1 MTADDFR
8 AMALAFPDAH
18 EAPHF
23 ERTSF
28 RIGKKIFAT
37 LAMDGLTG
45 MVRVAPLDRL
55 EALIAAFPAAFF
67 SFGGWT
73 TKFCSLGVTLAAVE
87 PDMLRALMAESY
99 AHAAPKAKRARG
111 QAS

>member
-23 ERTSF
+23 DRTSF

-37 LAMDGLTG
+37 MAADGSNG
-45 MVRVAPLDRL
+45 MVRVAPIERL
-55 EALIAAFPAAFF
+55 EAIMESHPEAFF

-73 TKFCSLGVTLAAVE
+73 TKNGALGVHLAAVD
-87 PDMLRALMAESY
+87 PALLRELMAGSY
-99 AHAAPKAKRARG
+99 EHSAPKPKAPRAKKA
-111 QAS
+111 

>member
-23 ERTSF
+23 DRTSF
-28 RIGKKIFAT
+28 RVGKKIFAT
-37 LAMDGLTG
+37 MAADGSNG
-45 MVRVAPLDRL
+45 MVRVAPLERL
-55 EALIAAFPAAFF
+55 EALMEAYPEAFF

-73 TKFCSLGVTLAAVE
+73 TKFCSLGVHLAAVE
-87 PDMLRALMAESY
+87 PALLRELMAGSY
-99 AHAAPKAKRARG
+99 AHAAPKAKAPRARK
-111 QAS
+111 S

>member
-23 ERTSF
+23 DRASF

-37 LAMDGLTG
+37 LAADGLSG
-45 MVRVAPLDRL
+45 MVRVAPLERL
-55 EALIAAFPAAFF
+55 EAIMAEYPDAFF

-73 TKFCSLGVTLAAVE
+73 TKNCSLGVKLDAVD
-87 PDMLRALMAESY
+87 PALLHALMGGSY
-99 AHAAPKAKRARG
+99 DHAAAKPKRVRKA
-111 QAS
+111 